1 MNEPLPLRE
10 LHIRPAADVPPGI
23 PECLRGPSGAVLVFG
38 EKAGVFAKTLAR
50 ESRAAESGN
59 EAPAR
64 GQKYGLW
71 HRFLPYRIKRF
82 ADDREARLF
91 AMTHGYTLDGIL
103 NG

>member
-1 MNEPLPLRE
+1 MPLRE
-10 LHIRPAADVPPGI
+10 LCIRPAADMDGAIQEV
-23 PECLRGPSGAVLVFG
+23 LRGPSGAVLAFG
-38 EKAGVFAKTLAR
+38 EKAGVFAETL
-50 ESRAAESGN
+50 SQQGGSAESGN

-71 HRFLPYRIKRF
+71 HRFLPYKIKRF
-82 ADDREARLF
+82 ASAREARLF